1 MIRNYIKIAFRNLW
15 KNKTYTAIN
24 IIGLSVAFGSSILL
38 YLTSAFELSFDNFH
52 KDSDR
57 IFRLYFSSKQKD
69 GTSNI
74 SGTMAYPLTPALKAD
89 FPELEGVTRINWGAN
104 SVVYKDKKFDKMIRS
119 ADADFLKMFSFPLL
133 KGNVNTSLS
142 ALNNIVISKNMADDI
157 FGKEEPMGKQ
167 LMLDIA
173 GKLSPFIVTGVMDD
187 FPENSSIEYD
197 AYIRT
202 ETFPEYERMKN
213 EWNSQNH
220 EVFVKLP
227 PNVSQAAFEKR
238 LEPFLQKYMKANFD
252 AAKKEGQPKNE
263 LGQYF
268 SLLLTPLN
276 DIHFDTATVSGQ
288 GTSKAYVYTL
298 LTIAGLIL
306 LIASIN
312 FINLTV
318 ATSLTRAKEVGVRK
332 SLGANKSQ
340 LFLQNW
346 GEAFLVCS
354 VALIIGLGLAYA
366 SLPQFNKMFRSHLS
380 INNFLVLSNLIIL
393 AVGFLL
399 VTFIAG
405 GYPAMVASR
414 FNIVEVLKG
423 KLTMKKP
430 GFLRNSL
437 ITTQFTIACLL
448 ISCTIVVFQQLKY
461 LRTKP
466 LGYNKEQVISVPING
481 AMQGSIAV
489 EKMRNELL
497 KYPSIVSISGSRINI
512 GRGLD
517 GSSSKSMSGFNYY
530 PNANNLDDS
539 REILTHWVF
548 VEYDF
553 LKTMDI
559 KPLQGRDFSKQ
570 FGTDSTAIVVTESF
584 AKQMGEKNAVDKFI
598 MPDSSVGR
606 IKIIGVVPD
615 FNLYS
620 LHEKRE
626 AITLQLTRKMRG
638 VTYILVRVNPQNMS
652 ASMDLVKKTWKE
664 IAPETEFQG
673 SFIDE
678 NVNRWYKKEERL
690 SQIFTTAAGIAIL
703 LSCMGLFAIA
713 LIVIEQRTK
722 EIGVRKVLGASI
734 PNIVTLI
741 SKDFLK
747 LVLVAFVIATP
758 IGYYL
763 MSKWL
768 EDFAYKTDLSWW
780 IFALAGIASLVI
792 ALITVSYQSIKA
804 ALMNPV
810 KSLKTE

>member
-38 YLTSAFELSFDNFH
+38 YLTSAYELSFDNFH

-74 SGTMAYPLTPALKAD
+74 SGSMAYPLTPALKAD

-104 SVVYKDKKFDKMIRS
+104 SVAYKDKKFDKMIRS

-133 KGNVNTSLS
+133 KGNVSTSLS

-173 GKLSPFIVTGVMDD
+173 GKLSPFIVTSVLGD

-227 PNVSQAAFEKR
+227 PNVSQVAFEKR

-263 LGQYF
+263 RGQYF
-268 SLLLTPLN
+268 SLLLTPLS

-346 GEAFLVCS
+346 GEAFLVCL
-354 VALIIGLGLAYA
+354 VALTIGLSLAYA

-570 FGTDSTAIVVTESF
+570 FGTDSSAIVVTESF

-638 VTYILVRVNPQNMS
+638 VSYILVRVSPQNMS

-780 IFALAGIASLVI
+780 IFALAGIASILI
-792 ALITVSYQSIKA
+792 ALLTVSYQSIKA

>member
-1 MIRNYIKIAFRNLW
+1 MLRNYLKIAFRNLW

-38 YLTSAFELSFDNFH
+38 YLTSAYELSFDNFH

-57 IFRLYFSSKQKD
+57 IFRLYFSSINKD
-69 GTSNI
+69 GSPKTGTS
-74 SGTMAYPLTPALKAD
+74 MAYPLTPALKAE
-89 FPELEGVTRINWGAN
+89 FPEVEAVTRINWGAGI
-104 SVVYKDKKFDKMIRS
+104 VKYKDKKFDKMVRS

-133 KGNVNTSLS
+133 KGNVNTSLA
-142 ALNNIVISKNMADDI
+142 ALDNIVISENMAKDV
-157 FGKEEPMGKQ
+157 FGKDEPMGKQ
-167 LMLDIA
+167 LILDIE
-173 GKLSPFIVTGVMDD
+173 GKPSPFVVTGVIAD

-202 ETFPEYERMKN
+202 ETHPTYERRKDD
-213 EWNSQNH
+213 WGSQNH
-220 EVFVKLP
+220 EVFIKLS
-227 PNVSQAAFEKR
+227 PNVSQATFEKR
-238 LEPFLQKYMKANFD
+238 LEPFLQKYQKTDFEE
-252 AAKKEGQPKNE
+252 AKKQGYQKNE
-263 LGQYF
+263 RGQYN
-268 SLLLTPLN
+268 SLLLTPLL
-276 DIHFDTATVSGQ
+276 DVHFDNNTGG
-288 GTSKAYVYTL
+288 GTSKTYIYTL

-318 ATSLTRAKEVGVRK
+318 AQSLTRAKEVGVRK
-332 SLGANKSQ
+332 SLGANKEQ

-346 GEAFLVCS
+346 GEAFLVCLL
-354 VALIIGLGLAYA
+354 ALIIGLGLAYF

-380 INNFLVLSNLIIL
+380 IANFLIISNLLITVI
-393 AVGFLL
+393 VFLL

-437 ITTQFTIACLL
+437 ITTQFTITCLL
-448 ISCTIVVFQQLKY
+448 ISCTLVIMQQLNY
-461 LRTKP
+461 LQTKP

-481 AMQGSIAV
+481 AMRGTIAV
-489 EKMRNELL
+489 QKMRNELS
-497 KYPSIVSISGSRINI
+497 KYPSVVSVTGSRVNI
-512 GRGLD
+512 GNGLD
-517 GSSSKSMSGFNYY
+517 GSSSRSTSGFDYY
-530 PNANNLDDS
+530 PNSNKLS
-539 REILTHWVF
+539 ETKPILTDWLF

-559 KPLQGRDFSKQ
+559 KPLHGRDFSPLY
-570 FGTDSTAIVVTESF
+570 GIDSSAIVVTESF
-584 AKQMGEKNAVDKFI
+584 VKQMGEKDAIDKFV
-598 MPDSSVGR
+598 MPDSSEGR
-606 IKIIGVVPD
+606 LKIIGVIPD

-620 LHEKRE
+620 LRQKNQ
-626 AITLQLTRKMRG
+626 AITLQLNKGTRISY
-638 VTYILVRVNPQNMS
+638 VFVRVNPQNMV

-673 SFIDE
+673 SFLDE

-690 SQIFTTAAGIAIL
+690 SQIFTTAAGIAIM

-768 EDFAYKTDLSWW
+768 EDFAYKTDLHWW
-780 IFALAGIASLVI
+780 IFALAGLFSMLI
-792 ALITVSYQSIKA
+792 ALLTVSYQSIRA

>member
-15 KNKTYTAIN
+15 KNRIYTAIN

-38 YLTSAFELSFDNFH
+38 YLTSAYELSFDSFH

-57 IFRLYFSSKQKD
+57 IFRLYFSAMSKD
-69 GTSNI
+69 GSPNIGTS
-74 SGTMAYPLTPALKAD
+74 MAYPLTPALKAE
-89 FPELEGVTRINWGAN
+89 FPEVEGVTRINWGAGGVTYN
-104 SVVYKDKKFDKMIRS
+104 GKKFDKMVRS
-119 ADADFLKMFSFPLL
+119 ADADFFKMFSFPLL
-133 KGNVNTSLS
+133 KGNANMSLA
-142 ALNNIVISKNMADDI
+142 ALDNIVISENMAKDV

-167 LMLDIA
+167 LTLDID
-173 GKLSPFIVTGVMDD
+173 GKPSPFVVTGVMID

-202 ETFPEYERMKN
+202 ETHPNYESRKN
-213 EWNSQNH
+213 DWTSQNH
-220 EVFVKLP
+220 EVFIKLSS
-227 PNVSQAAFEKR
+227 NVSQATFEKR
-238 LEPFLQKYMKANFD
+238 LEPFLQKYSKISFEE
-252 AAKKEGQPKNE
+252 AKKQGYPKNE
-263 LGQYF
+263 RGQYN
-268 SLLLTPLN
+268 SLLLTPLL
-276 DIHFDTATVSGQ
+276 DVHFSNNTGG

-312 FINLTV
+312 FINLSV
-318 ATSLTRAKEVGVRK
+318 AQSLTRAKEVGVRK
-332 SLGANKSQ
+332 SLGANKEQ
-340 LFLQNW
+340 LFIQNW
-346 GEAFLVCS
+346 GEAFLVCLL
-354 VALIIGLGLAYA
+354 ALLLGLTLAYI
-366 SLPQFNKMFRSHLS
+366 SLPQFNKMFSSHLS
-380 INNFLVLSNLIIL
+380 ITNFLVISNLLITVI
-393 AVGFLL
+393 GFLL

-448 ISCTIVVFQQLKY
+448 ISCTLVIMQQLKY
-461 LRTKP
+461 MQTKP

-481 AMQGSIAV
+481 AMKGTVAV
-489 EKMRNELL
+489 QKMRNELS
-497 KYPSIVSISGSRINI
+497 KYPSVVAVSGSRVNI

-517 GSSSKSMSGFNYY
+517 GSSSRSTSGFDYY
-530 PNANNLDDS
+530 PDASNLNNS
-539 REILTHWVF
+539 KPILTDWLF

-559 KPLQGRDFSKQ
+559 KLLQGRDFSTQ
-570 FGTDSTAIVVTESF
+570 YGTDSSAIVVTESF
-584 AKQMGEKNAVDKFI
+584 MKLMGEKNAIDKFV
-598 MPDSSVGR
+598 MPDSADGNL
-606 IKIIGVVPD
+606 KIIGVIPD

-620 LHEKRE
+620 LHQKNQ
-626 AITLQLTRKMRG
+626 AITLQINRGTRISY
-638 VTYILVRVNPQNMS
+638 VFVRVSPQNMA
-652 ASMDLVKKTWKE
+652 ASMDLVMKTWKE
-664 IAPETEFQG
+664 IAPQTEFEG
-673 SFIDE
+673 SFLDE

-768 EDFAYKTDLSWW
+768 EDFAYKTDLHWW
-780 IFALAGIASLVI
+780 VFAVAGCASMII
-792 ALITVSYQSIKA
+792 ALLTVSYQAIRA

>member
-1 MIRNYIKIAFRNLW
+1 MW
-15 KNKTYTAIN
+15 KNKTYTFIN
-24 IIGLSVAFGSSILL
+24 ILGLSVAFGSSILL

-52 KDSDR
+52 KDSDQ

-89 FPELEGVTRINWGAN
+89 FPELVGVTRINWGAN
-104 SVVYKDKKFDKMIRS
+104 SVTYKDKKFDKMIRS

-157 FGKEEPMGKQ
+157 FGSEEPMGKQ

-173 GKLSPFIVTGVMDD
+173 GKHSPFIVTGVMDD

-197 AYIRT
+197 AFIRT
-202 ETFPEYERMKN
+202 ETYPEYDRMKN

-220 EVFVKLP
+220 EVFLKLP
-227 PNVSQAAFEKR
+227 PNVSQSAFEKR

-252 AAKKEGQPKNE
+252 GAKKEGQPKNE
-263 LGQYF
+263 RGQYL
-268 SLLLTPLN
+268 SLLLTPLS
-276 DIHFDTATVSGQ
+276 DIHFDTAIVSGQ

-318 ATSLTRAKEVGVRK
+318 ASSLTRAKEVGVRK
-332 SLGANKSQ
+332 SLGASKSQ

-354 VALIIGLGLAYA
+354 VALILGLGLAYI

-380 INNFLVLSNLIIL
+380 INNFLVWSNLIIL
-393 AVGFLL
+393 IIGFLL
-399 VTFIAG
+399 VTIIAG

-423 KLTMKKP
+423 KLSMKKP

-437 ITTQFTIACLL
+437 ITTQFTVACLL

-517 GSSSKSMSGFNYY
+517 GSSSKSMSGFDYY
-530 PNANNLDDS
+530 PNANNLNVS
-539 REILTHWVF
+539 KQILTHWVF

-570 FGTDSTAIVVTESF
+570 FGTDSSAIVVTESF

-598 MPDSSVGR
+598 LPDSSVGR

-638 VTYILVRVNPQNMS
+638 VSYILVRVSPQNMT

-758 IGYYL
+758 IAYYL

-780 IFALAGIASLVI
+780 IFALAGIVSLVI
-792 ALITVSYQSIKA
+792 AFLTVSYQAIRA